1 MRHAEIA
8 KKICTFSDEAAMR
21 RRDFLNLAGGALV
34 GGSTSALAQQVYRVA
49 ILTPS
54 QTQWQPRTFRDALQ
68 EFGYREGVNLKID
81 VVSGEN
87 ELGRLPKLAEGVVA
101 TGPDVIV
108 AVNTPGTRAAMS
120 ATSIIPIVSAV
131 VADPIFLGIVTNI
144 AKPGG
149 NVTGVANLGADI
161 TSKRIALLK
170 EIVPSAERIA
180 LFMHPDE
187 PITTLQIQDVERSSA
202 ALDIKSKA
210 FPMRTL
216 EDLQQGLQQAIQWK
230 AHAVVRLAG
239 QGFALGTE
247 TGRLATEN
255 NLPSMLL
262 QRRDVE
268 AGGLMSYFAD
278 HQELWRRIAA
288 QVNRILKGTSP
299 RELPFELPTR
309 FELTVN
315 LKVGKTLGLTV
326 PPTLLARA
334 DEVIE

>member
-1 MRHAEIA
+1 
-8 KKICTFSDEAAMR
+8 
-21 RRDFLNLAGGALV
+21 LA
-34 GGSTSALAQQVYRVA
+34 
-49 ILTPS
+49 
-54 QTQWQPRTFRDALQ
+54 D
-68 EFGYREGVNLKID
+68 
-81 VVSGEN
+81 
-87 ELGRLPKLAEGVVA
+87 GVVA

-120 ATSIIPIVSAV
+120 ATSTIPIVSAA
-131 VADPIFLGIVTNI
+131 VADPVFLGIVANI
-144 AKPGG
+144 AKPDG
-149 NVTGVANLGADI
+149 NVTGVANLGADL

-170 EIVPSAERIA
+170 EIVPSARRIA

-187 PITTLQIQDVERSSA
+187 PINTLQTQDVERSSA
-202 ALDIKSKA
+202 ALDIESKS
-210 FPMRTL
+210 FPMRTS
-216 EDLQQGLQQAIQWK
+216 EDLQQGLQEAIQWK

-239 QGFALGTE
+239 QGFALGAE

-288 QVNRILKGTSP
+288 QVNRILKGTPP
-299 RELPFELPTR
+299 RALPFELPTR
-309 FELTVN
+309 FELTVS
-315 LKVGKTLGLTV
+315 LKVSKSLGLTV
-326 PPTLLARA
+326 PPSLLARA